1 MSKIAHSPAE
11 TTEVFVH
18 YFNRGN
24 IDDLIA
30 AYYADGAVLAAAPG
44 NGAAGGDLRTAL
56 AAYFALN
63 GKMEATTRHQ
73 LVNGDTALLI
83 IDWVVRATQPTGE
96 AIEVPGTSTDVVR
109 RQADGSWRCII
120 DNPHNIK

>member
-1 MSKIAHSPAE
+1 MTKIAQSPAE

-30 AYYADGAVLAAAPG
+30 AYYADGAVLAASPG
-44 NGAAGGDLRTAL
+44 NGAAGSDLRSAL
-56 AAYFALN
+56 SEYFALN

-73 LVNGDTALLI
+73 LVNGDTALLV
-83 IDWVVRATQPTGE
+83 IDWVVRA
-96 AIEVPGTSTDVVR
+96 S
-109 RQADGSWRCII
+109 ADEII
-120 DNPHNIK
+120 SVEMASAATA

>member
-1 MSKIAHSPAE
+1 MKIAHSPAE

-18 YFNRGN
+18 YFNLGK

-44 NGAAGGDLRTAL
+44 KGAAGHHLRTAL
-56 AAYFALN
+56 AAYFELQ

-73 LVNGDTALLI
+73 LIHGDTALLV
-83 IDWVVRATQPTGE
+83 IDWVVRGKHPNGE
-96 AIEVPGTSTDVVR
+96 PLEVPGTSTDVVR

-120 DNPHNIK
+120 DNPHNIR